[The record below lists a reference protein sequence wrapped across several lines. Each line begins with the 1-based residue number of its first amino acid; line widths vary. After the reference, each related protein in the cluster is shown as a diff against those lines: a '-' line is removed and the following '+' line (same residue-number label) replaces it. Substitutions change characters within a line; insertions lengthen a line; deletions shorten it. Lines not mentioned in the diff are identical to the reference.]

1 MLTKVGLFV
10 GLQRKHEVLDV
21 MNKRAMTRSVSKT
34 SLHPLDRHDEGM
46 KGHRIMTR

>member
-1 MLTKVGLFV
+1 MKVGLFV
-10 GLQRKHEVLDV
+10 GFQRKHEVLDV

-34 SLHPLDRHDEGM
+34 GLHPLDRHDEGM